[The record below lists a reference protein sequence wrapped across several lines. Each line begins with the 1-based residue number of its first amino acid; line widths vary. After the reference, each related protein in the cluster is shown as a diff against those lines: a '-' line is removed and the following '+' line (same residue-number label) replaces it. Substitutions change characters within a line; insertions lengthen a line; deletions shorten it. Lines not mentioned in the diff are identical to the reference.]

1 MVLFKFRTQFY
12 SHHHIHLS
20 VAMPLQVL
28 VLHVDSLNYGKTI
41 LVLPTLLYGRLRVN
55 KSV

>member
-12 SHHHIHLS
+12 SHHHIYLS
-20 VAMPLQVL
+20 VTMPLQVL

-41 LVLPTLLYGRLRVN
+41 LVLSTLLYVRLVMC
-55 KSV
+55 K